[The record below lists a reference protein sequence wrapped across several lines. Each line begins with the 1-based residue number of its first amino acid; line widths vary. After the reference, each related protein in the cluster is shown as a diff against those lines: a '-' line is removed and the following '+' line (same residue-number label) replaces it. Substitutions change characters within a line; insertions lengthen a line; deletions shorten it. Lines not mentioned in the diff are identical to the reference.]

1 MDAEPDTLKIASCV
15 SRGKPTLPTK
25 RNENQ
30 GMVWLVVYLSIRVST
45 YLTNPS
51 FWILSAI

>member
-1 MDAEPDTLKIASCV
+1 LDAEPDTVKIASRV
-15 SRGKPTLPTK
+15 SREKPRLPTE

-30 GMVWLVVYLSIRVST
+30 EMVWLVYLSIRVST

-51 FWILSAI
+51 F

>member
-1 MDAEPDTLKIASCV
+1 MVAEPDTVKNANCV
-15 SRGKPTLPTK
+15 SRGKPALRTE

-30 GMVWLVVYLSIRVST
+30 ERVWHAVYLSISVST